1 MASSRSHND
10 NGRALSDRRS
20 FLRQGASGALL
31 LAVAPAGCNQQ
42 VSPPTGPVP
51 GGNVSAIAVNSLRV
65 VDGDVVLGRD
75 EAGLYAMS
83 AACTHAGCLLNTV
96 GSTPA
101 QGLNCNCH
109 GSRFDGNGTV
119 TRGPAVTALQHYQVD
134 VAADGTIT
142 IQGGDPVSADGRT
155 PVP

>member
-1 MASSRSHND
+1 MASFRSQND
-10 NGRALSDRRS
+10 HSSALPDRRK
-20 FLRQGASGALL
+20 FLRQGATGALL
-31 LAVAPAGCNQQ
+31 LAVVPAGCNQQ

-51 GGNVSAIAVNSLRV
+51 GGNVSAIAVDSLRV

-75 EAGLYAMS
+75 ETGLYAMS

-101 QGLNCNCH
+101 QVLNCNCH

-119 TRGPAVTALQHYQVD
+119 TRGPAIISLQHYKVD

-142 IQGGDPVSADGRT
+142 IQGGEPVAADVRT
-155 PVP
+155 PVS